1 MDTPNACLPC
11 GHVFCAECLL
21 ATLRETKKCPTCMTP
36 FKKRTKVFL
45 QYDAATC
52 APPVHSE
59 AYDIAGAWR
68 QGAQRLSTTTWW
80 ILSHTAPQPVVEPV
94 LVIVLNANG
103 QQLVRKELVRGIRL
117 LAETIDVF
125 KKIIDCAATTN
136 NTDILTAAGFYAHT
150 LDEVMRGA
158 FTTRPRTILTLVD
171 LTPSR
176 LAAVLA
182 RCTPTVIRSLSF
194 TQQTCFK

>member
-1 MDTPNACLPC
+1 
-11 GHVFCAECLL
+11 
-21 ATLRETKKCPTCMTP
+21 MTP

-45 QYDAATC
+45 QCDAATC
-52 APPVHSE
+52 TAPVYNE

-68 QGAQRLSTTTWW
+68 QGAHRLSTTTWW
-80 ILSHTAPQPVVEPV
+80 ILSHTAPPPVVEPV

-103 QQLVRKELVRGIRL
+103 QQLARRELARGIRL
-117 LAETIDVF
+117 LAETIDAF
-125 KKIIDCAATTN
+125 KKIIDSAATTSN
-136 NTDILTAAGFYAHT
+136 MDILAAAGFYAHT

-158 FTTRPRTILTLVD
+158 FTTRPHTILTLVD

-182 RCTPTVIRSLSF
+182 RCAPAAVRSLSF